1 MGLPRRYNPR
11 TDEPRLQEWWEE
23 SAVYRF
29 PRDGTGL
36 VYAIDTP
43 PATIS
48 GHLHLGHVYSY
59 TQTDFAARFWRMNG
73 RRVFYP
79 MGYDDNGLP
88 TGRYV
93 EKETGRTESEV
104 GPEAFAQLCLE
115 MGGQAGLEYEALW
128 RRLGLSVDW
137 RHTYRTISERA
148 VRIAQLS
155 FLQLYE
161 RGFVYRSEAP
171 AIWCPECGTAIAQAE
186 LDDLERDST
195 FYTLPFALEDGGVLR
210 IATTRPELLPAC
222 VAIFV
227 HPDDP
232 RYAALAGQRAAVPL
246 FGQVVPILYDREAD
260 PEKGTGAVMCCTFGD
275 VTDVT
280 WWRSHQLPLIE
291 ALDPAGRLTK
301 AAGRFAGLS
310 VSEARSAIIDALD
323 RDGQLLA
330 SQPVAQSVRVHERCD
345 TPVEYIMVAQWFLR
359 ILDARAELL
368 SAGEQIRW
376 HPEHMASRYRQWVE
390 NLSWDWCLS
399 RQRAFGVP
407 FPVWHCPDCSNV
419 VLADPTHL
427 PLDPRKADAPR
438 PCSCGCTALLPD
450 TDVMDTWATSSLT
463 PQIAGHWLEDPE
475 LYKRVYPM
483 SLRPQA
489 HDIIR
494 TWAFYTIVKS
504 LYHFGQTPWSDIA
517 ISGWGIA
524 GEGMG
529 KISKSRGGGPV
540 SPQAMIERYSADAV
554 RYWAASTGLG
564 KDAVIS
570 EQKIELGQKLV
581 TKIWNVAR
589 FSARF
594 LGNSR
599 PSLASALAT
608 ATPADRWILARAQHV
623 VRRAT
628 EYLQG
633 YDHAAAKNEAEVY
646 FWTELADNYL
656 EMAKLRLYDEGSQAR
671 AGALFALQH
680 ALLTVLKL
688 FAPFVPHVTERV
700 YQALFASEA
709 HPSIHGTTWPV
720 PDPRLE
726 DEDAI
731 AVGEVL
737 LAIASSVRRYKS
749 ERSLSLGTE
758 LQRIELST
766 PDEALREALQR
777 ADPDLR
783 SVTRASEVLVVPD
796 LSPDLEET
804 ACEGPVR
811 VAVLS

>member
-1 MGLPRRYNPR
+1 MIVGDRARRTATCGEVRWYREWQAPSSSSDEGFLVWARPVRVPSREEEATMGLPRRYNPR

-137 RHTYRTISERA
+137 RHTYRTISDRA

-195 FYTLPFALEDGGVLR
+195 FYTVPFALEDGGVLR

-330 SQPVAQSVRVHERCD
+330 SQPVAQSVRIHERCD
-345 TPVEYIMVAQWFLR
+345 TPVEYIMVTQWFLR
-359 ILDARAELL
+359 ILD
-368 SAGEQIRW
+368 GD
-376 HPEHMASRYRQWVE
+376 
-390 NLSWDWCLS
+390 N
-399 RQRAFGVP
+399 
-407 FPVWHCPDCSNV
+407 
-419 VLADPTHL
+419 
-427 PLDPRKADAPR
+427 PLDATGVHPQR
-438 PCSCGCTALLPD
+438 PSRA
-450 TDVMDTWATSSLT
+450 
-463 PQIAGHWLEDPE
+463 
-475 LYKRVYPM
+475 
-483 SLRPQA
+483 SLR
-489 HDIIR
+489 
-494 TWAFYTIVKS
+494 
-504 LYHFGQTPWSDIA
+504 G
-517 ISGWGIA
+517 
-524 GEGMG
+524 
-529 KISKSRGGGPV
+529 
-540 SPQAMIERYSADAV
+540 
-554 RYWAASTGLG
+554 
-564 KDAVIS
+564 
-570 EQKIELGQKLV
+570 
-581 TKIWNVAR
+581 
-589 FSARF
+589 
-594 LGNSR
+594 
-599 PSLASALAT
+599 
-608 ATPADRWILARAQHV
+608 
-623 VRRAT
+623 
-628 EYLQG
+628 
-633 YDHAAAKNEAEVY
+633 
-646 FWTELADNYL
+646 
-656 EMAKLRLYDEGSQAR
+656 
-671 AGALFALQH
+671 
-680 ALLTVLKL
+680 
-688 FAPFVPHVTERV
+688 
-700 YQALFASEA
+700 
-709 HPSIHGTTWPV
+709 
-720 PDPRLE
+720 
-726 DEDAI
+726 
-731 AVGEVL
+731 
-737 LAIASSVRRYKS
+737 
-749 ERSLSLGTE
+749 
-758 LQRIELST
+758 
-766 PDEALREALQR
+766 
-777 ADPDLR
+777 
-783 SVTRASEVLVVPD
+783 
-796 LSPDLEET
+796 
-804 ACEGPVR
+804 
-811 VAVLS
+811 